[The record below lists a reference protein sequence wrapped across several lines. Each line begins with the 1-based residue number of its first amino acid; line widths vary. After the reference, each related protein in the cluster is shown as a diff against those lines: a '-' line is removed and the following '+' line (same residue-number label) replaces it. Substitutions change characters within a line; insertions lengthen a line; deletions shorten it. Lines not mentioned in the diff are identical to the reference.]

1 MPKTVPNTRYE
12 MMVTCWHICP
22 DTRPCFRNIATSLQN
37 ILENREEYL
46 EMNPDRVFKEQSDIV
61 NNNVYHEYVD
71 SHREKD
77 PLLITR

>member
-12 MMVTCWHICP
+12 MMVTYWHICP
-22 DTRPCFRNIATSLQN
+22 DTRPCFRNIATRLQN

-61 NNNVYHEYVD
+61 NNDVYHEYVD
-71 SHREKD
+71 SHVEKD
-77 PLLITR
+77 PLLISR

>member
-1 MPKTVPNTRYE
+1 MPKTIPNTRYE

-22 DTRPCFRNIATSLQN
+22 DTRPCFRNIATRLQN

-46 EMNPDRVFKEQSDIV
+46 QMNPDRVFKAQSNIV
-61 NNNVYHEYVD
+61 NNDVYPEYVD
-71 SHREKD
+71 SHIEKD